1 MRVPAS
7 GAVIGLAEK
16 KAMHDAVD
24 AGWLTAGPINAAFE
38 AKLSAFTGIRH
49 VRTCNSGSSANLLAV
64 AAMVASGRWKAGDEI
79 ITSAVGFPTTV
90 NPLLLYGLVP
100 VFVDVEL
107 GTYNPTMF
115 KIEAAITAKTTGL
128 MMAHT
133 LGNSFAP
140 AINCKLETKGI
151 YVVEDCCDALGSM
164 HHLKSDFGK
173 NNHHCHVGVGAA
185 IATFSFFPAHHIT
198 TGEGGAV
205 MTQDADLL
213 RHIEALRDWGRDCWC
228 APGQNNT
235 CGKRF
240 DQQFGELPYGF
251 DHKYCFSHAG
261 FNLKITEI
269 QAACGIAQFDRL
281 SGFIEKRC
289 SNFDYLYKRLSE
301 GKAEDSFIL
310 PRFSKGVSPFGFPIT
325 IKKEGERLALT
336 SYLAEKGID
345 TRLIFGGNLTKQP
358 YMKGRNFRIAE
369 PLINADKVMND
380 TFWIGVWPGLSEDD
394 LAYACD
400 TIEEF
405 FA

>member
-38 AKLSAFTGIRH
+38 NKLSAFTGIKH

-64 AAMVASGRWKAGDEI
+64 AAMIASGKWKAGDEI

-107 GTYNPTMF
+107 GTYNPSVESMYR
-115 KIEAAITAKTTGL
+115 AITYKTAGI

-133 LGNSFAP
+133 LGNPCEFPDTALP
-140 AINCKLETKGI
+140 IVA
-151 YVVEDCCDALGSM
+151 DCCDALGSTV
-164 HHLKSDFGK
+164 DDV
-173 NNHHCHVGVGAA
+173 HVGTAAA

-205 MTQDADLL
+205 MTQDGELL

-228 APGQNNT
+228 SPGQNNT

-251 DHKYCFSHAG
+251 DHKYTFTHAG
-261 FNLKITEI
+261 FNLKATEI
-269 QAACGIAQFDRL
+269 QAACGLAQLDRL
-281 SGFIEKRC
+281 PLFIKKRI
-289 SNFDYLYKRLSE
+289 SNFAFISARLE
-301 GKAEDSFIL
+301 KLQREIIL
-310 PRFSKGVSPFGFPIT
+310 PKGTNGTQPSWFGYPIT
-325 IKKEGERLALT
+325 IKNGDSRHILT
-336 SYLAEKGID
+336 SYLAEKGVD

>member
-38 AKLSAFTGIRH
+38 AKLAAFTGIKH

-107 GTYNPTMF
+107 GTYNPSVDSIMRGMTY
-115 KIEAAITAKTTGL
+115 KTAGI

-133 LGNSFAP
+133 LGNP
-140 AINCKLETKGI
+140 YDLPDVGI
-151 YVVEDCCDALGSM
+151 PVVEDCCDSLGSTV
-164 HHLKSDFGK
+164 DDI
-173 NNHHCHVGVGAA
+173 HVGTAAA

-251 DHKYCFSHAG
+251 DHKYTFTHAG
-261 FNLKITEI
+261 FNLKATEI
-269 QAACGIAQFDRL
+269 QAACGLAQIDRL
-281 SGFIEKRC
+281 PLFIEKRI
-289 SNFDYLYKRLSE
+289 SNFASISARLE
-301 GKAEDSFIL
+301 KLQREIIL
-310 PRFSKGVSPFGFPIT
+310 PKGTHGTQPSWFGYPIT
-325 IKKEGERLALT
+325 IRNNDERLALT
-336 SYLAEKGID
+336 SHLADKGID

-394 LAYACD
+394 LAYVCD
-400 TIEEF
+400 TIKEF